1 MSYKITFSPD
11 PRNPQNEFLS
21 GDNEE
26 EYRVISIQLSEN
38 GNLESGESH
47 SAYLERRDDGFY
59 ELLLFDL
66 EKKCFEIY
74 RVFSDTYDPK
84 AVCDEVEQLF
94 EECLL
99 QVHLREDDDTPLLIR
114 AKRKP
119 SIRF

>member
-21 GDNEE
+21 G
-26 EYRVISIQLSEN
+26 
-38 GNLESGESH
+38 GNDYSRIGILLDESGIGGGL
-47 SAYLERRDDGFY
+47 SAFLQCREEDDFY
-59 ELLLFDL
+59 ELWLYAV
-66 EKKCFEIY
+66 EKKSFDDTMI
-74 RVFSDTYDPK
+74 FSETYDPK
-84 AVCDEVEQLF
+84 AVCDAVEQLF
-94 EECLL
+94 EEGLL